1 MTSGRMLRRAWS
13 SAHDRMNLRMT
24 DSSAPH
30 DVPNSPPVAPSGR
43 CCAVAVGPQPG
54 PELDRST
61 VRSRVSELAGWY
73 RRLAGL
79 SWPKR
84 YPLIQ
89 FPNAPLIIAF
99 LAGLAAGRLHGMA
112 HDDARAISYL
122 SMIVWAYLELAHGVN
137 RFRNLLGLV
146 YVISTTVHLAS
157 ALHR

>member
-1 MTSGRMLRRAWS
+1 MAG
-13 SAHDRMNLRMT
+13 
-24 DSSAPH
+24 SSAPH
-30 DVPNSPPVAPSGR
+30 DRPKLAQGR
-43 CCAVAVGPQPG
+43 CGAVAVGPQPG
-54 PELDRST
+54 PEPDRST
-61 VRSRVSELAGWY
+61 IRSRVGELGGRY
-73 RRLAGL
+73 RRLAAL

-89 FPNAPLIIAF
+89 FPNAPLILAF

-112 HDDARAISYL
+112 HDDARAVSYL